1 MKRLFPIL
9 LCGLASL
16 LFGCNTTPDPVLT
29 VTPENLAFSAEG
41 GAQTVQ
47 VKANNPWTASA
58 SGSGISVNPSSGE
71 GDATVTVT
79 ATATSSTNPVSG
91 TVVFRSEGLSATV
104 SVTQDE
110 RKVIQVGDV
119 MVIPAEGGTFA
130 VDIQYNTDFDVVVE
144 SGAQSWITF
153 VATRALQSGK
163 LEFRFAENQNTDPR
177 QGKVTVKDKS
187 GKVSDITLTFV
198 QEEKKVIT
206 VGDVMTIPAEGGTF
220 AVDIQ
225 YNTDFDV
232 VVESGAQS
240 WITFVATRALKS
252 GQLEFQF
259 AENQSTDPR
268 QGKVTVKDKSGKVS
282 DITLTFVQE
291 EKKVITVGDV
301 MTIPAEGG
309 TFMVDIQYNTDF
321 DVAVESGAQHWITFV
336 ATRALQSGKLEFRF
350 AENPDPDTRQGR
362 VTVKDKS
369 GKVPVITLNF
379 VQEEKKVIDV
389 GDGMKIPAEGG
400 TFTYSIQYNTDF
412 DVVVESG
419 AQSWIHFVAVRSLTS
434 GYLEFSFEA
443 NPNPEERT
451 GKVTVKDKSGKV
463 PDITITFVQEEK
475 KVIQVGE
482 VMTIPPEGGTFTVD
496 IQYNTDY
503 KVQVFCEGDWMTY
516 VQTRSLID
524 GKLEFY
530 FKENKGDR
538 RECYAYV
545 FSTEGGIETI
555 ELCFKQET
563 SVRDKLMRF
572 FYAMDGPNWKNKT
585 GWGTDAPV
593 WQWEGVGNPDPE
605 TGLMSLYFRN
615 NGLKGEIPD
624 FIDEMNLWRFVIDEP
639 GITGTLP
646 ASFGNLV
653 NLESLEI
660 SNTAMTSLPDIFGKM
675 KKLRNVIIFSNRD
688 MTGPLPESLGA
699 SDELVTLGIDW
710 NGFTGTPPDSWARH
724 YDFLSLWSNKL
735 SGEIPLSFRTG
746 PHAGKLLQAILM
758 QQEGYGFVI
767 SDMDVPGNWIP
778 DQIQDIGGKLFTIDD
793 VIKKNKYTV
802 YLYWA
807 PWCPFSKALMP
818 QLLDYY
824 KKYRQDGLEIIATVC
839 VDENGETWRDK
850 ARQKQVIEDEGY
862 NLWYNYYFE
871 DYQPTA
877 YPATTPQAEV
887 FDSKGNTLFS
897 HLNYP
902 VTDSRNRFG
911 HPASTDLI
919 PFLET
924 LLGPAVT
931 PDPYSSSDYS
941 KDGEVITLQ
950 QATTGKGIDIVF
962 LGDAYTD
969 RDMASGGLYE
979 TVMRQAMEEFFAIEP
994 YKTFRNR
1001 FNVYAVKAVSKNGMI
1016 GDGYTTAFGTYFG
1029 KGTEVNGNTV
1039 KAFEYALNVPG
1050 ISSKENILVNIIVN
1064 TQRHAGTAVMSES
1077 LQSSVAFTSSMG
1089 NDPKFFG
1096 NILRHEGGG
1105 HGFAFL
1111 ADEYSTNQAMV
1122 PQGTIDGYNSLYN
1135 QYGWYANVDFTS
1147 DPTKIKWSAFLSDSR
1162 YDDEV
1167 GIYEGGALYSLG
1179 VYRPSKNSMMRE
1191 NFEYYNAPSRW
1202 AIYQQIMKRSGES
1215 CSFEKFL
1222 EYDAVNRAAVSEAA
1236 AIRPPLKAAANG
1248 RSFEHTAP
1256 PVVIP

>member
-1 MKRLFPIL
+1 MNIPKNNPIMKRLFPIL

-58 SGSGISVNPSSGE
+58 SGSGLSVNPSSGE

-79 ATATSSTNPVSG
+79 ATATNSTNPLSG
-91 TVVFRSEGLSATV
+91 SVTFRSEGLAATV

-336 ATRALQSGKLEFRF
+336 ATRALQSG
-350 AENPDPDTRQGR
+350 QGR
-362 VTVKDKS
+362 VTVKDKN
-369 GKVPVITLNF
+369 GKVSPITLTF

-758 QQEGYGFVI
+758 QQEGYGFDI

-1039 KAFEYALNVPG
+1039 KAFEYALKVPG

-1236 AIRPPLKAAANG
+1236 AI
-1248 RSFEHTAP
+1248 SAP

>member
-1 MKRLFPIL
+1 M
-9 LCGLASL
+9 
-16 LFGCNTTPDPVLT
+16 
-29 VTPENLAFSAEG
+29 
-41 GAQTVQ
+41 
-47 VKANNPWTASA
+47 
-58 SGSGISVNPSSGE
+58 
-71 GDATVTVT
+71 
-79 ATATSSTNPVSG
+79 
-91 TVVFRSEGLSATV
+91 
-104 SVTQDE
+104 
-110 RKVIQVGDV
+110 
-119 MVIPAEGGTFA
+119 
-130 VDIQYNTDFDVVVE
+130 
-144 SGAQSWITF
+144 
-153 VATRALQSGK
+153 
-163 LEFRFAENQNTDPR
+163 
-177 QGKVTVKDKS
+177 
-187 GKVSDITLTFV
+187 
-198 QEEKKVIT
+198 
-206 VGDVMTIPAEGGTF
+206 
-220 AVDIQ
+220 
-225 YNTDFDV
+225 
-232 VVESGAQS
+232 
-240 WITFVATRALKS
+240 
-252 GQLEFQF
+252 
-259 AENQSTDPR
+259 
-268 QGKVTVKDKSGKVS
+268 S

-758 QQEGYGFVI
+758 QQEGYGFDI

-1039 KAFEYALNVPG
+1039 KAFEYALKVPG

-1162 YDDEV
+1162 YNDEV